1 MLSAFLLSL
10 EITQS
15 GVKKKRQKERE
26 RCRMTNLHEPDLNL
40 QHYKFTAHPSLGWTM
55 KTPRLISM
63 ASSVASRGPS
73 SLLIWHFPSPWV
85 NTFPAR
91 YCLASQPD
99 EGGEHANM
107 RFEFWQRMASQ
118 TNHVQ
123 NIRSVSLEWRDEFF
137 FIKDTKSPGVTGKRC
152 GKRHLPHLSSTL
164 VCGILNQ
171 HHSAWSW
178 QYNQP
183 LHNTDER
190 KASKRRKTASKALS

>member
-15 GVKKKRQKERE
+15 GVKKKKKKRQKERE

-40 QHYKFTAHPSLGWTM
+40 QHYKFMAHPSLGWTM

-85 NTFPAR
+85 NTFLAR

-99 EGGEHANM
+99 KGRGEKKKKHANM

-123 NIRSVSLEWRDEFF
+123 NIRSVSLEWRDEIFLE
-137 FIKDTKSPGVTGKRC
+137 K
-152 GKRHLPHLSSTL
+152 
-164 VCGILNQ
+164 IL
-171 HHSAWSW
+171 
-178 QYNQP
+178 
-183 LHNTDER
+183 
-190 KASKRRKTASKALS
+190 KALAWQERDVVNSIFHTCHRLWFAVF

>member
-15 GVKKKRQKERE
+15 GVKKKKKKRQKERE

-40 QHYKFTAHPSLGWTM
+40 QHYKFMAHPSLGWTM

-99 EGGEHANM
+99 KGRGEKKKKNTQTCALNFDKEWHPRLIMSRILGQSRLNGGM
-107 RFEFWQRMASQ
+107 KFF
-118 TNHVQ
+118 
-123 NIRSVSLEWRDEFF
+123 LE
-137 FIKDTKSPGVTGKRC
+137 K
-152 GKRHLPHLSSTL
+152 
-164 VCGILNQ
+164 IL
-171 HHSAWSW
+171 
-178 QYNQP
+178 
-183 LHNTDER
+183 
-190 KASKRRKTASKALS
+190 KALAWQERDVVNSIFHTCHRLWFAVF